1 MSETIN
7 WNLGSLYRTPDDPQL
22 ATDLQLLSKQALAF
36 RNRYKGRMTDLKA
49 TELATALAEY
59 EQLQTK
65 GLLPYLYAQ
74 LLFCAD
80 SRPDEHKS
88 LFAQVREK
96 WSQISEELL
105 FFELELMKLDE
116 HAFHSLHR
124 ATELA
129 PYRHYLS
136 HLRKG
141 APYTLSE
148 EVEQALKRK
157 DLSGKEGFSQLF
169 EELTSAFSYDFLR
182 PGENEAAEVTGEELL
197 ALLYHPDGEVRERA
211 FSTFLEKHRDNAL
224 VLTACFNNLLLDH
237 EREGELRKY
246 PDLMTPTHLSSET
259 EPEMVEQMMT
269 VTEQNYDLARD
280 YFALKK
286 RLLGLEKM
294 KNTDIYAPLPG
305 SDRQFSITEA
315 KQLVFDSFNDF
326 APQLAKIADKFFT
339 EQRIDCHPAPGKTGG
354 AFCMGMLPD
363 YQPYVL
369 LNFTGNL
376 RDVSTLAHEL
386 GHGVH
391 FSLSQQQNLYHYQAP
406 LPLAETASVFGEML
420 LTRKLLDKEQDKQV
434 RIELLCVKLE
444 EIIATTF
451 RQNALTRFEIAA
463 HKKRS
468 QGLLSPED
476 YCELWWQENA
486 KLFGDTIEMIEPYR
500 WGWAYISHFIHSRFY
515 CYSYVFGELLVLALY
530 QQYLEQGENFVP
542 LYLDLLKAGGSA
554 PPQELLNPFGIDLS
568 DPGFWQK
575 GYDFVRGLLGELKEL
590 TDSDN

>member
-1 MSETIN
+1 MAEQNN
-7 WNLGSLYRTPDDPQL
+7 WSLNALYQTPDDPKIDL
-22 ATDLQLLSKQALAF
+22 ALNQSIKTAETF
-36 RNRYKGRMTDLKA
+36 RRRYKNRVADLSA
-49 TELATALAEY
+49 DEIAAALAEY
-59 EQLQTK
+59 ERLQIQ

-74 LLFCAD
+74 LLFSAD
-80 SRPDEHKS
+80 SRPDKIKA
-88 LFAQVREK
+88 LFAKVREQ
-96 WSQISEELL
+96 WSEVSEELL
-105 FFELELMKLDE
+105 FFELELMKLE
-116 HAFHSLHR
+116 EQRFSALS
-124 ATELA
+124 ATAELA
-129 PYRHYLS
+129 PYRHYLNQ
-136 HLRKG
+136 LRKG

-169 EELTSAFSYDFLR
+169 EELTSSFSFNFVR
-182 PGENEAAEVTGEELL
+182 PGETQSSEVTGEELL
-197 ALLYHPDGEVRERA
+197 SLLYHPDGEVRERA
-211 FSTFLEKHRDNAL
+211 FSTFLNKHRDNAL
-224 VLTACFNNLLLDH
+224 VLTTCFNNLLLDH

-259 EPEMVEQMMT
+259 EPEMVEQMMA
-269 VTEQNYDLARD
+269 VTEQNYGLARE
-280 YFALKK
+280 YFNLKK
-286 RLLGLEKM
+286 ELLGLEKM

-305 SDRQFSITEA
+305 SERQFSLIEA
-315 KQLVFDSFNDF
+315 RQLVFDSFQHF
-326 APQLAKIADKFFT
+326 SPQLAELADRFFT
-339 EQRIDCHPAPGKTGG
+339 DQRIDCFPAPGKTGG
-354 AFCMGMLPD
+354 AFCMGMLPG

-391 FSLSQQQNLYHYQAP
+391 FALSQEQNLYHYQAP

-420 LTRKLLDKEQDKQV
+420 LTRKMLDSEQDKQV

-463 HKKRS
+463 HKKRAE
-468 QGLLSPED
+468 GLLSPDD

-486 KLFGDTIEMIEPYR
+486 KLFGDSIQMIGPYR

-530 QQYLEQGENFVP
+530 QQYLEQGEDFVP

-554 PPQELLNPFGIDLS
+554 PPQELLDPFGIDLS

-575 GYDFVRGLLGELKEL
+575 GYDFVRGLLDELKVLIE
-590 TDSDN
+590 TK

>member
-1 MSETIN
+1 MAEKIY
-7 WNLGSLYRTPDDPQL
+7 WNLNPLYTAADDPQIDK
-22 ATDLQLLSKQALAF
+22 TLQQLTGQASSF
-36 RNRYKGRMTDLKA
+36 RQRYKGTLLSLTPKQ
-49 TELATALAEY
+49 LAAALDSY
-59 EQLQTK
+59 EQLQK
-65 GLLPYLYAQ
+65 QGLLPYLYAQ

-80 SRPDEHKS
+80 SRPDTHKA
-88 LFAQVREK
+88 LFARVREE

-105 FFELELMKLDE
+105 FFELELIQLEEEKFCALRD
-116 HAFHSLHR
+116 SK
-124 ATELA
+124 ELA
-129 PYRHYLS
+129 PYRHYLNQ
-136 HLRKG
+136 LRKG

-169 EELTSAFSYDFLR
+169 EELTSSFEFKFMR
-182 PGENEAAEVTGEELL
+182 PGEQVSATMTGDELL
-197 ALLYHPDGEVRERA
+197 ALLYHPDGAVREQA
-211 FSTFLEKHRDNAL
+211 FTTFLDKHREHGL

-237 EREGELRKY
+237 EREGELRNY

-259 EPEMVEQMMT
+259 EAEMVEQMMA
-269 VTEQNYDLARD
+269 VTEQNYGLARE

-286 RLLGLEKM
+286 QLLGLERM

-305 SDRQFSITEA
+305 SDRKFSIAEA
-315 KQLVFDSFNDF
+315 RQLTFDSFHDF
-326 APQLAKIADKFFT
+326 APQLAEVTGSFFT
-339 EQRIDCHPAPGKTGG
+339 DQRIDCHPAPGKTGG
-354 AFCMGMLPD
+354 AFCMGMLPG

-376 RDVSTLAHEL
+376 RDVSTMAHEL

-391 FSLSQQQNLYHYQAP
+391 FALSQQQNLYHFQAP

-420 LTRKLLDKEQDKQV
+420 LTRRMLDQEQDKQV

-463 HKKRS
+463 HKKRAE
-468 QGLLSPED
+468 GLLSPDD
-476 YCELWWQENA
+476 YCELWMQENA
-486 KLFGDTIEMIEPYR
+486 KLFGDSVEMIEPYR
-500 WGWAYISHFIHSRFY
+500 WGWSYISHFIHSRFY

-530 QQYLEQGENFVP
+530 QQYQEQGEDFVP

-554 PPQELLNPFGIDLS
+554 PPQELLEPFGIDLS
-568 DPGFWQK
+568 DPEFWQK
-575 GYDFVRGLLGELKEL
+575 GYDFVRGLLDELKGL
-590 TDSDN
+590 TGTV

>member
-1 MSETIN
+1 MPEKIN
-7 WNLGSLYRTPDDPQL
+7 WDLNSLYASADDPQIE
-22 ATDLQLLSKQALAF
+22 TDLQQLTKKSLTF
-36 RNRYKGRMTDLKA
+36 RHVYQGKIASLPAEK
-49 TELATALAEY
+49 LATALSEY
-59 EQLQTK
+59 EKLQIK
-65 GLLPYLYAQ
+65 GLLPYLYSQ
-74 LLFCAD
+74 LLFSSD
-80 SRPDEHKS
+80 SRPDAHKS

-116 HAFHSLHR
+116 QQFHSLLT
-124 ATELA
+124 ADELA
-129 PYRHYLS
+129 PYQHYLQQ
-136 HLRKG
+136 LLKG

-148 EVEQALKRK
+148 EVEQAIKRK
-157 DLSGKEGFSQLF
+157 DLSGKEAFSQLF
-169 EELTSAFSYDFLR
+169 EELTSAFSFDFVL
-182 PGENEAAEVTGEELL
+182 PGTSETSRVTGEELL
-197 ALLYHPDGEVRERA
+197 SLLYHHDGEVRERA
-211 FSTFLEKHRDNAL
+211 FSTFLDKHEEHSL

-237 EREGELRKY
+237 EREGDLRHY
-246 PDLMTPTHLSSET
+246 PELMTPTHLSCET

-269 VTEQNYDLARD
+269 VTEQNYALARE
-280 YFALKK
+280 YFTLKK
-286 RLLGLEKM
+286 QLLGLKNM

-305 SDRQFSITEA
+305 SDRQFNIDEA
-315 KQLVFDSFNDF
+315 KQLVLDSFADF
-326 APQLAKIADKFFT
+326 SPYLAELAADFFS
-339 EQRIDCHPAPGKTGG
+339 EQRIDCFPAPGKTGG
-354 AFCMGMLPD
+354 AFCMGMLPG

-391 FSLSQQQNLYHYQAP
+391 FTLAQQQNLYHYQAP

-420 LTRKLLDKEQDKQV
+420 LTRKLLDREQDQQI

-463 HKKRS
+463 HKKRAE
-468 QGLLSPED
+468 GLLSADD
-476 YCELWWQENA
+476 YCNLWWQENA
-486 KLFGDTIEMIEPYR
+486 KLFGDSVEMIAPYR

-530 QQYLEQGENFVP
+530 QQYLEQGEDFVP
-542 LYLDLLKAGGSA
+542 LYLNLLQAGGSA
-554 PPQELLNPFGIDLS
+554 PPQELLDPFGIDLS

-575 GYDFVRGLLGELKEL
+575 GYDFVWTLLNELKEL
-590 TDSDN
+590 TK